1 MLKPVF
7 SLFLIFQIIQCTN
20 PPRMVREYIYEI
32 PKSDVLEHCRDL
44 LVKLDY
50 EIDIYAS
57 ETDIL
62 ITKPIKIRR
71 VLSRYDYIVFVQVT
85 DRIEIY
91 VAAESGWEESIFFKP
106 GSESTVGGSSLN
118 EKQSEDALPFS
129 LQKRIL
135 IPIHRSM
142 IKQKFRPRKTI
153 K

>member
-32 PKSDVLEHCRDL
+32 PKSDVLEHCRDV

-62 ITKPIKIRR
+62 ITKPLKIRR
-71 VLSRYDYIVFVQVT
+71 ALRRYDYIVFVQVT
-85 DRIEIY
+85 DRVEIF
-91 VAAESGWEESIFFKP
+91 VAAERSVFKR

-118 EKQSEDALPFS
+118 EKQSEDTLPLS
-129 LQKRIL
+129 LQKKIL

-153 K
+153 

>member
-1 MLKPVF
+1 
-7 SLFLIFQIIQCTN
+7 
-20 PPRMVREYIYEI
+20 MVREYIYEI
-32 PKSDVLEHCRDL
+32 PKSDVLEHCRNV

-71 VLSRYDYIVFVQVT
+71 ALRRYDYIVFVHVT

-91 VAAESGWEESIFFKP
+91 VAAERSIFHRGYTLQSVKVD
-106 GSESTVGGSSLN
+106 SI

-129 LQKRIL
+129 LQKKLL
-135 IPIHRSM
+135 IPIHKLM

-153 K
+153 

>member
-1 MLKPVF
+1 
-7 SLFLIFQIIQCTN
+7 
-20 PPRMVREYIYEI
+20 MVREYIYEI

-106 GSESTVGGSSLN
+106 GSESTVGRSSLN
-118 EKQSEDALPFS
+118 EKQSEDTLPLS
-129 LQKRIL
+129 LQKKIL

-153 K
+153 

>member
-32 PKSDVLEHCRDL
+32 PKSDVLEHCRDI

-153 K
+153 

>member
-1 MLKPVF
+1 
-7 SLFLIFQIIQCTN
+7 
-20 PPRMVREYIYEI
+20 MVREYIYEI

-85 DRIEIY
+85 DRVEIF
-91 VAAESGWEESIFFKP
+91 VAAERSVFKR

-153 K
+153 

>member
-32 PKSDVLEHCRDL
+32 PKSDVLEHCRDV

-62 ITKPIKIRR
+62 ITKPLKIRR
-71 VLSRYDYIVFVQVT
+71 ALRRYDYIVFVQVT
-85 DRIEIY
+85 DRVEIF
-91 VAAESGWEESIFFKP
+91 VAAERSVFKR
-106 GSESTVGGSSLN
+106 GSESTVGGSSLI
-118 EKQSEDALPFS
+118 EKQSEDALPFT

-153 K
+153 

>member
-1 MLKPVF
+1 
-7 SLFLIFQIIQCTN
+7 
-20 PPRMVREYIYEI
+20 MVREYIYEI

-62 ITKPIKIRR
+62 ITKPLKIRR
-71 VLSRYDYIVFVQVT
+71 ALRRYDYIVFVQVT
-85 DRIEIY
+85 DRVEIF
-91 VAAESGWEESIFFKP
+91 VAAERSVFKR
-106 GSESTVGGSSLN
+106 GSESTVGGSSLI
-118 EKQSEDALPFS
+118 EKQSEDALPFT

-153 K
+153 

>member
-7 SLFLIFQIIQCTN
+7 SLLLISQIIQCTN

-91 VAAESGWEESIFFKP
+91 VAAESGWEESIFFKR

-153 K
+153 

>member
-62 ITKPIKIRR
+62 ITKPLKIRR
-71 VLSRYDYIVFVQVT
+71 ALRRYDYIVFVQVT
-85 DRIEIY
+85 DRVEIF
-91 VAAESGWEESIFFKP
+91 VAAERSVFKR
-106 GSESTVGGSSLN
+106 GSESTVGGSSLI
-118 EKQSEDALPFS
+118 EKQSEDALPFT

-142 IKQKFRPRKTI
+142 IKQKFRPRKP
-153 K
+153 

>member
-1 MLKPVF
+1 
-7 SLFLIFQIIQCTN
+7 
-20 PPRMVREYIYEI
+20 MVREYFYEI

-62 ITKPIKIRR
+62 ITKPLKIRR
-71 VLSRYDYIVFVQVT
+71 ALRRYDYIVFVQVT
-85 DRIEIY
+85 DRVEIF
-91 VAAESGWEESIFFKP
+91 VAAERSVFKR
-106 GSESTVGGSSLN
+106 GSESTVGGSSLI
-118 EKQSEDALPFS
+118 EKQSEDALPFT

>member
-1 MLKPVF
+1 MFKPVLT
-7 SLFLIFQIIQCTN
+7 LFLIFQIIQCTN
-20 PPRMVREYIYEI
+20 PPRMVREYFYEI

-62 ITKPIKIRR
+62 ITKPLKIRR
-71 VLSRYDYIVFVQVT
+71 ALRRYDYIVFVQVT
-85 DRIEIY
+85 DRVEIF
-91 VAAESGWEESIFFKP
+91 VAAERSVFKR
-106 GSESTVGGSSLN
+106 GSESTVGGSSLI
-118 EKQSEDALPFS
+118 EKQSEDALPFT

-142 IKQKFRPRKTI
+142 IKQKFRPRKP
-153 K
+153 

>member
-1 MLKPVF
+1 
-7 SLFLIFQIIQCTN
+7 
-20 PPRMVREYIYEI
+20 MVREYIYEI

-106 GSESTVGGSSLN
+106 GSESTVDGSSLN
-118 EKQSEDALPFS
+118 EKQSEDTLPLS
-129 LQKRIL
+129 LQKKIL

-153 K
+153 

>member
-7 SLFLIFQIIQCTN
+7 SLLLISQIIQCTN

-85 DRIEIY
+85 DRVEIF
-91 VAAESGWEESIFFKP
+91 VAAERSVFKR
-106 GSESTVGGSSLN
+106 GSESTVGGSSLI

-142 IKQKFRPRKTI
+142 IKQKFRPRKP
-153 K
+153 

>member
-1 MLKPVF
+1 
-7 SLFLIFQIIQCTN
+7 
-20 PPRMVREYIYEI
+20 MVREYFYEI

-62 ITKPIKIRR
+62 ITKPIKIRSL
-71 VLSRYDYIVFVQVT
+71 LSRYDYIVFVQVT

-91 VAAESGWEESIFFKP
+91 VAAGVRRGSNWEENIFFKR
-106 GSESTVGGSSLN
+106 GSESTVVGSGLIA
-118 EKQSEDALPFS
+118 KRSEDALPFS
-129 LQKRIL
+129 LQKKIL
-135 IPIHRSM
+135 IPIHKSM

-153 K
+153 

>member
-1 MLKPVF
+1 
-7 SLFLIFQIIQCTN
+7 
-20 PPRMVREYIYEI
+20 MVREYIYEI

-62 ITKPIKIRR
+62 ITKPLKIRR
-71 VLSRYDYIVFVQVT
+71 ALRRYDYIVFVQVT
-85 DRIEIY
+85 DRVEIF
-91 VAAESGWEESIFFKP
+91 VAAERSVFKR
-106 GSESTVGGSSLN
+106 GSESTVGGSSLI
-118 EKQSEDALPFS
+118 EKQSEDALPFT

-142 IKQKFRPRKTI
+142 IKQKFRPRKP
-153 K
+153 

>member
-7 SLFLIFQIIQCTN
+7 SLLLIFQIIQCTN
-20 PPRMVREYIYEI
+20 PPRMVREYNYEI

-62 ITKPIKIRR
+62 ITKPIKIWSGLRR
-71 VLSRYDYIVFVQVT
+71 FDYIVFVQVT

-91 VAAESGWEESIFFKP
+91 VAAEHSIFHRGYTLQSVKVD
-106 GSESTVGGSSLN
+106 SI
-118 EKQSEDALPFS
+118 EKQSEDALPFT
-129 LQKRIL
+129 LQRKLL
-135 IPIHRSM
+135 IPIHKLM

-153 K
+153 

>member
-32 PKSDVLEHCRDL
+32 PKSDVLEHCRDV

-91 VAAESGWEESIFFKP
+91 VAAESGWEESIFFKR

-118 EKQSEDALPFS
+118 EKQSEDTLPLS
-129 LQKRIL
+129 LQKKIL

-153 K
+153 

>member
-85 DRIEIY
+85 DRVEIF
-91 VAAESGWEESIFFKP
+91 VAAERSVFKR

-153 K
+153 

>member
-1 MLKPVF
+1 
-7 SLFLIFQIIQCTN
+7 
-20 PPRMVREYIYEI
+20 MVREYIYEI
-32 PKSDVLEHCRDL
+32 PKSDVLEHCRDV

-91 VAAESGWEESIFFKP
+91 VAAESGWEESIFL
-106 GSESTVGGSSLN
+106 SVDQNQQLVEVV
-118 EKQSEDALPFS
+118 
-129 LQKRIL
+129 
-135 IPIHRSM
+135 
-142 IKQKFRPRKTI
+142 
-153 K
+153 

>member
-1 MLKPVF
+1 
-7 SLFLIFQIIQCTN
+7 
-20 PPRMVREYIYEI
+20 MVREYIYEI

-62 ITKPIKIRR
+62 ITKPIKVRR
-71 VLSRYDYIVFVQVT
+71 TLRRYDYIVFVQVT
-85 DRIEIY
+85 DRIEIF
-91 VAAESGWEESIFFKP
+91 VAAERSVFKR
-106 GSESTVGGSSLN
+106 GSESTVGGSSLIK
-118 EKQSEDALPFS
+118 KQSEDTLPLS

-135 IPIHRSM
+135 LPIHRSM

-153 K
+153 

>member
-1 MLKPVF
+1 
-7 SLFLIFQIIQCTN
+7 
-20 PPRMVREYIYEI
+20 MVREYIYEI
-32 PKSDVLEHCRDL
+32 PKSDVLEHCRDV

-62 ITKPIKIRR
+62 ITKPLKIRR
-71 VLSRYDYIVFVQVT
+71 ALRRYDYIVFVQVT
-85 DRIEIY
+85 DRVEIF
-91 VAAESGWEESIFFKP
+91 VAAERSVFKR
-106 GSESTVGGSSLN
+106 GSESTVGGSSLI
-118 EKQSEDALPFS
+118 EKQSEDALPFT

>member
-1 MLKPVF
+1 
-7 SLFLIFQIIQCTN
+7 
-20 PPRMVREYIYEI
+20 MVREYIYEI
-32 PKSDVLEHCRDL
+32 PKSDVLEHCRNI

-71 VLSRYDYIVFVQVT
+71 TLRRYDYIVFVQVT
-85 DRIEIY
+85 DRIEIF
-91 VAAESGWEESIFFKP
+91 VAAERSVFKR
-106 GSESTVGGSSLN
+106 GSESTVRGSSLI

-153 K
+153 

>member
-1 MLKPVF
+1 MLKPGF

-32 PKSDVLEHCRDL
+32 PKSDVLEHCRDI

-71 VLSRYDYIVFVQVT
+71 ALRRYDYIVFVQIS

-91 VAAESGWEESIFFKP
+91 VAAERSIFKR
-106 GSESTVGGSSLN
+106 GSESTVGGSGLI

-135 IPIHRSM
+135 IPIHRLM
-142 IKQKFRPRKTI
+142 INQKFRPRNTI
-153 K
+153 

>member
-62 ITKPIKIRR
+62 ITKPLKIRR
-71 VLSRYDYIVFVQVT
+71 ALRRYDYIVFVQVT
-85 DRIEIY
+85 DRVEIF
-91 VAAESGWEESIFFKP
+91 VAAERSVFKR
-106 GSESTVGGSSLN
+106 GSESTVGGSSLI
-118 EKQSEDALPFS
+118 EKQSEDALPFT

-153 K
+153 

>member
-32 PKSDVLEHCRDL
+32 PKSNVLEHCRDL

-62 ITKPIKIRR
+62 ITKPLKIRR
-71 VLSRYDYIVFVQVT
+71 ALRRYDYIVFVQVT
-85 DRIEIY
+85 DRVEIF
-91 VAAESGWEESIFFKP
+91 VAAERSVFKR
-106 GSESTVGGSSLN
+106 GSESTVGGSSLI
-118 EKQSEDALPFS
+118 EKQSEDALPFT

-135 IPIHRSM
+135 IPIHKSM

-153 K
+153 

>member
-1 MLKPVF
+1 
-7 SLFLIFQIIQCTN
+7 
-20 PPRMVREYIYEI
+20 MVREYFYEI

-62 ITKPIKIRR
+62 ITKPLKIRR
-71 VLSRYDYIVFVQVT
+71 ALRRYDYIVFVQVT

-91 VAAESGWEESIFFKP
+91 VAAESGWEESIFFKG

-129 LQKRIL
+129 LQKKIL
-135 IPIHRSM
+135 IPIHKSM

-153 K
+153 

>member
-1 MLKPVF
+1 
-7 SLFLIFQIIQCTN
+7 
-20 PPRMVREYIYEI
+20 MVREYIYEI
-32 PKSDVLEHCRDL
+32 PKSDVLEHCRDV

-62 ITKPIKIRR
+62 ITKPLKIRR
-71 VLSRYDYIVFVQVT
+71 ALRRYDYIVFVQVT
-85 DRIEIY
+85 DRIEIF
-91 VAAESGWEESIFFKP
+91 VAAERSVFKR
-106 GSESTVGGSSLN
+106 GSESTVGGSSLI
-118 EKQSEDALPFS
+118 EKQSEDALPFT

-153 K
+153 

>member
-62 ITKPIKIRR
+62 ITKPIKIRS

-118 EKQSEDALPFS
+118 EKQSEDTLPLS
-129 LQKRIL
+129 LQKKIL

-153 K
+153 

>member
-1 MLKPVF
+1 
-7 SLFLIFQIIQCTN
+7 
-20 PPRMVREYIYEI
+20 MVREYIYEI
-32 PKSDVLEHCRDL
+32 PKSDVLEHCRDV

-62 ITKPIKIRR
+62 ITKPLKIRR
-71 VLSRYDYIVFVQVT
+71 ALRRYDYIVFVQVT
-85 DRIEIY
+85 DRVEIF
-91 VAAESGWEESIFFKP
+91 VAAERSVFKR
-106 GSESTVGGSSLN
+106 GSESTVGGSSLI

-142 IKQKFRPRKTI
+142 IKQKFRTRKTI
-153 K
+153 

>member
-1 MLKPVF
+1 
-7 SLFLIFQIIQCTN
+7 
-20 PPRMVREYIYEI
+20 MVREYIYEI

-62 ITKPIKIRR
+62 ITKPLKIRR
-71 VLSRYDYIVFVQVT
+71 ALRRYDYIVFVQVT
-85 DRIEIY
+85 DRVEIF
-91 VAAESGWEESIFFKP
+91 VAAERSVFKR
-106 GSESTVGGSSLN
+106 GSESTVGGSSLI

-153 K
+153 

>member
-32 PKSDVLEHCRDL
+32 PKSDVLEHCRDV

-85 DRIEIY
+85 DRVEIF
-91 VAAESGWEESIFFKP
+91 VAAERSVFKR

-153 K
+153 

>member
-1 MLKPVF
+1 
-7 SLFLIFQIIQCTN
+7 
-20 PPRMVREYIYEI
+20 MVREYIYEI

-85 DRIEIY
+85 DRVEIF
-91 VAAESGWEESIFFKP
+91 VAAERSVFKR
-106 GSESTVGGSSLN
+106 GSESTVGGSSLI
-118 EKQSEDALPFS
+118 EKQSEDALPFT

-153 K
+153 

>member
-1 MLKPVF
+1 
-7 SLFLIFQIIQCTN
+7 
-20 PPRMVREYIYEI
+20 MVREYFYEI
-32 PKSDVLEHCRDL
+32 PKSNVLEHCRDL

-62 ITKPIKIRR
+62 ITKPIKIRSL
-71 VLSRYDYIVFVQVT
+71 LSRYDYIVFVQVT

-91 VAAESGWEESIFFKP
+91 VAAGVRRGSNWEENIFFKR
-106 GSESTVGGSSLN
+106 GSESTVVGSRSIA
-118 EKQSEDALPFS
+118 KRSEDALPFS

-135 IPIHRSM
+135 IPIHKSM

-153 K
+153 

>member
-1 MLKPVF
+1 
-7 SLFLIFQIIQCTN
+7 
-20 PPRMVREYIYEI
+20 MVREYIYEI

-57 ETDIL
+57 ETNIL
-62 ITKPIKIRR
+62 ITKPLKIRR
-71 VLSRYDYIVFVQVT
+71 ALRRYDYIVFVQVT
-85 DRIEIY
+85 DRVEIF
-91 VAAESGWEESIFFKP
+91 VAAERSVFKR
-106 GSESTVGGSSLN
+106 GSESTVGGSSLI

-135 IPIHRSM
+135 IPIHKSM

-153 K
+153 